1 MADETTAKAPAPAEL
16 PKPQPT
22 SWLHWLLLYPALGT
36 SLFAAVPRVWEEYK
50 ALRLGVARDQL
61 QLVQEQE
68 RLWSRNAE
76 CLQQGSSYEIDGP
89 HGIVVRVTLCATTG
103 DTLIRYHVR
112 DWSPIYKWVGL
123 PVEKVKKP

>member
-1 MADETTAKAPAPAEL
+1 MADETPAQGTAL